1 MFRIPLSFLFTFLTF
16 GGLWGQIVVQNVNP
30 YSGNLNSVLEQ
41 YFFGDGI
48 TVSNAEFKGVDVQ
61 FGVFTSAQNDLG
73 FEEGIVLSTGRVLD
87 VVGLN
92 DTASSILSGQP
103 NRVDFDAD
111 LKQLADFMV
120 DTLDD
125 ILKGTSLER
134 VENMTEA
141 AILEFDVSTKGN
153 VLDFDYIFGSEE
165 YSSWINTRFID
176 VMGIFV
182 SGPGI
187 NGPYSNGAIN
197 IAELPGGRLPLS
209 VSSVHGGNQ
218 KFAPFN
224 EQYYVPT
231 VTQNIAFGGMTVPLK
246 NCLSVSPCTSYHVK
260 IAIADGSLP
269 DIDSG
274 VFLKKQ
280 GLNSNGIKTK
290 LLEQA
295 AVSFSDSL
303 YQEGCALVAVE
314 LTFPEIQF
322 STTYFQNFS
331 FGSVADNA
339 DVNFEGSITQR
350 STDKVD
356 TVYYAINYDPFIE
369 GKEVAR
375 FELKN
380 TSGCV
385 VSNEPIVFYIQDR
398 DDLVSTNPN
407 TDTLYFS
414 CENAGVKLAVES
426 NYSADLGYAWT
437 SNVPADKRKDSV
449 VFIFPQNDEER
460 FGVTVTDTC
469 SNQSFVKEF
478 VIIKKDA
485 DPITFSF
492 PSASKSFACEGDVFV
507 PTIQIIGGTKPFQY
521 TTSYLEQSLTDTVIT
536 EVIASRSGEYRL
548 EIVDACGQTHT
559 ESINLVVPN
568 HSPLVLDVSAPSSIC
583 PNIPWEVVSSVSGGD
598 GNYSTHYNGKSYQA
612 DTLRLK
618 IENEF
623 TFLFEA
629 TDGCGQRTE
638 KSLTV
643 SIDPVSADFDLN
655 YLNDVTVKCINYS
668 ENAIEYEW
676 FQNGVF
682 FSNDLEPTVLLGI
695 DETITIFLSAT
706 NNNGCT
712 DTLSKSIEPAPRYY
726 IPTAF
731 TPDNDGVN
739 DCFQPVGLTPD
750 EYEMIILDR
759 WGKTVFTT
767 TDWSICWDGTHPN
780 SGEKIS
786 GVYTLKMFARYKNLK
801 NTYSGIIQVIN

>member
-1 MFRIPLSFLFTFLTF
+1 MFRIALASLLTFLTF
-16 GGLWGQIVVQNVNP
+16 SGLFGQITVKNLDP
-30 YSGNLNSVLEQ
+30 YSGNLNAILEQ

-125 ILKGTSLER
+125 ILRGTSLER

-141 AILEFDVSTKGN
+141 AILEFDVSTNGN
-153 VLDFDYIFGSEE
+153 TLDFDYIFGSEE
-165 YSSWINTRFID
+165 YSAWINTRFID

-187 NGPYSNGAIN
+187 SGPYSNGAIN

-224 EQYYVPT
+224 EVYYVPT
-231 VTQNIAFGGMTVPLK
+231 ITQNIAFGGVTVPLK
-246 NCLSVSPCTSYHVK
+246 NKLSVSPCTTYHVK

-274 VFLKKQ
+274 IFLKKQ
-280 GLNSNGIKTK
+280 GLNSHGVKSK

-322 STTYFQNFS
+322 STTYFQNFT

-339 DVNFEGSITQR
+339 DINFETSITQR
-350 STDKVD
+350 ATDKVD
-356 TVYYAINYDPFIE
+356 TVYYAINYDPFSE
-369 GKEVAR
+369 GKEVAK

-385 VSNEPIVFYIQDR
+385 VSEVPIVFYVQDR
-398 DDLVSTNPN
+398 IDLVSTDPDP
-407 TDTLYFS
+407 DTLYFS
-414 CENAGVKLAVES
+414 CENSGVKLAVAS
-426 NYSADLGYAWT
+426 NYSADLGFVW
-437 SNVPADKRKDSV
+437 SNNVPIENRKDSV
-449 VFIFPQNDEER
+449 VFVFPQNDEEQ
-460 FGVTVTDTC
+460 FDVTVTDTC
-469 SNQSFVKEF
+469 SNQSFVKKY
-478 VIIKKDA
+478 VVIKKDA
-485 DPITFSF
+485 APVTFAFS
-492 PSASKSFACEGDVFV
+492 SASKNFSCKGETFV
-507 PTIQIIGGTKPFQY
+507 PNIQITGGTEPFQY
-521 TTSYLEQSLTDTVIT
+521 TVLYLEQSYTDTIIT
-536 EVIASRSGEYRL
+536 EITAAQSGEYQL

-559 ESINLVVPN
+559 ESLNLIVPN
-568 HSPLVLDVSAPSSIC
+568 HSPLVFDVSAPSSIC
-583 PNIPWEVVSSVSGGD
+583 PNTPWEVVSTISGGD
-598 GNYSTHYNGKSYQA
+598 GDYTTKYNGVRYQA
-612 DTLRLK
+612 DTLRITLDD
-618 IENEF
+618 EYSF
-623 TFLFEA
+623 VFEA
-629 TDGCGQRTE
+629 IDGCDQKVET
-638 KSLTV
+638 SLTV
-643 SIDPVSADFDLN
+643 SIDPVSADFELN
-655 YLNDVTVKCINYS
+655 YLNDNTVKCINYS
-668 ENAIEYEW
+668 DNATVYEW
-676 FQNGVF
+676 QKNGVI
-682 FSNDLEPTVLLGI
+682 FSNEIEPTVLLGI
-695 DETITIFLSAT
+695 EETITIFLTAS
-706 NNNGCT
+706 NSNGCS

-801 NTYSGIIQVIN
+801 NTFTGIIQVIN